1 VELIGTYL
9 VACVLLVTAGAAK
22 ALRPGDTARALA
34 AMLEARSIRGAR
46 PGVLRTAVRL
56 GALAEAVLGIVAIA
70 LPRPLTATLVGAS
83 YVAFAGVVTYARA
96 TGSPL
101 ATCGCFA
108 TPDSPATLLHVAL
121 DVLLGAAALVVAS
134 GAPHTGSIRDV
145 LAHQPLGGV
154 ALLVVVGVGTW
165 LAYLAFTVMG
175 SLESARRLVGVRHR

>member
-1 VELIGTYL
+1 
-9 VACVLLVTAGAAK
+9 
-22 ALRPGDTARALA
+22 
-34 AMLEARSIRGAR
+34 
-46 PGVLRTAVRL
+46 
-56 GALAEAVLGIVAIA
+56 
-70 LPRPLTATLVGAS
+70 
-83 YVAFAGVVTYARA
+83 
-96 TGSPL
+96 
-101 ATCGCFA
+101 
-108 TPDSPATLLHVAL
+108 VAL